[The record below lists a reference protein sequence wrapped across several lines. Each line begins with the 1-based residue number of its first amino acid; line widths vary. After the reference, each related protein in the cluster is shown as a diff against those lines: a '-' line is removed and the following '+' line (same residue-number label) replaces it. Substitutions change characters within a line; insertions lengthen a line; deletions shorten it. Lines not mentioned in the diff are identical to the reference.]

1 MPLRNGNYR
10 LSELNDDIDFFRGL
24 AELKGLHPELQG
36 ILKKLPSEL
45 NAAYMTMKY
54 RDRLLMELIVAREL
68 LAPRL
73 GVLLHNQY
81 GVHKYFNEA
90 VTKREAKLRKEY
102 EESENGQ

>member
-36 ILKKLPSEL
+36 LLKRLPSEL
-45 NAAYMTMKY
+45 NATYMTMKY
-54 RDRLLMELIVAREL
+54 RDRLLMELLVARKL
-68 LAPRL
+68 IAPRL
-73 GVLLHNQY
+73 GVLLHNPHD
-81 GVHKYFNEA
+81 VAKYFNDA

-102 EESENGQ
+102 EESGNGQ